1 VKFGAKL
8 TIPLFFG
15 SRQKAVSNI
24 TWERRHEAFKAI
36 WEKLDALT
44 KALESIA
51 QDTLRVKS
59 V

>member
-1 VKFGAKL
+1 MSVEWGKYQDAY
-8 TIPLFFG
+8 
-15 SRQKAVSNI
+15 
-24 TWERRHEAFKAI
+24 KAI

>member
-1 VKFGAKL
+1 VTEPEAPWSQYDK
-8 TIPLFFG
+8 
-15 SRQKAVSNI
+15 
-24 TWERRHEAFKAI
+24 AFKRI

>member
-1 VKFGAKL
+1 M
-8 TIPLFFG
+8 
-15 SRQKAVSNI
+15 SNI
-24 TWERRHEAFKAI
+24 TWERRHEALKAI

-44 KALESIA
+44 KALETIA

>member
-1 VKFGAKL
+1 MAQPEF
-8 TIPLFFG
+8 
-15 SRQKAVSNI
+15 
-24 TWERRHEAFKAI
+24 ERRGAAFKAL

-44 KALESIA
+44 KALESIS